1 MISPTPTRRLI
12 RAVTVSLAA
21 AALLAGCSATASS
34 TSTGSGAGAASKDA
48 WTTISTSV
56 RTASTGAS
64 VTDVLAANDVF
75 VDAFNT
81 DVRPLL
87 AELRESQ
94 GLDPDPMRAFL
105 ASGYLER
112 IRSERVGGDA
122 AGWGA

>member
-64 VTDVLAANDVF
+64 VTDVLAANDAVAA
-75 VDAFNT
+75 VTTPADEAGT
-81 DVRPLL
+81 YDSGATKPWVWSESSEDLMPSPP
-87 AELRESQ
+87 AVTLRV
-94 GLDPDPMRAFL
+94 PPVTAT
-105 ASGYLER
+105 
-112 IRSERVGGDA
+112 
-122 AGWGA
+122 